1 MSEPT
6 PVEMFWDTYDRYYH
20 SVGQPPEIML
30 ANREFKRAL
39 VDEMEEVMKHACT
52 YESWVS
58 EWKWKALHSNQIEYN
73 GVKINCVL
81 NSDLPTLFCVA
92 PCESGFD
99 M

>member
-30 ANREFKRAL
+30 ANREFKREL
-39 VDEMEEVMKHACT
+39 MEEMEWEMKYSVPQENWSSC
-52 YESWVS
+52 WQ
-58 EWKWKALHSNQIEYN
+58 WKSIPEHRIEYN
-73 GVKINCVL
+73 GVKIDCVL
-81 NSDLPTLFCVA
+81 NSDLPTLLCVA

-99 M
+99 L